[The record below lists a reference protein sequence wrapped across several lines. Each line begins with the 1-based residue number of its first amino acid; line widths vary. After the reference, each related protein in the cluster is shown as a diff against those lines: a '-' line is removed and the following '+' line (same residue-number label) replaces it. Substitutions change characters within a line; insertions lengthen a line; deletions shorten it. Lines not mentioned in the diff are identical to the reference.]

1 MLRCPAA
8 WVQIVCT
15 PGSGNG
21 RAARVAAR
29 IERRLRRR
37 GRHAR
42 VDCFR
47 SAPDLSAWSAEC
59 AGGFSELVCVGGDAT
74 ISAAAPAAMRLGVP
88 LLPVPMGFGNLFAGS
103 FRLPAESRGA
113 LGVLAASAVRDI
125 DAGIV
130 DGEVFLC
137 HASYGL
143 LSDIEKAMER
153 GRARP
158 RERWKRHLA
167 YYAIAREMLVDA
179 PLPSIQ
185 VEVDG
190 RLLVRDAVIAT
201 VANVETYRGFL
212 NLTPGASPTDGWF
225 DVAVMEHGSRLRV
238 WGRLLRMLLGG
249 SLEQAGI
256 QRCRGRRVRVLVE
269 GQAPVLARMLPAA
282 LPLIVP
288 PAVAAAI
295 PASPSA
301 AALRRLAAT
310 RRDAPPRW
318 PPVPA
323 GSTRPAALDVAS

>member
-1 MLRCPAA
+1 MLGSHGS

-29 IERRLRRR
+29 IARRLRRR
-37 GRHAR
+37 GRRAR

-47 SAPDLSAWSAEC
+47 SAPELSAWSATC

-74 ISAAAPAAMRLGVP
+74 VSAAAPAAIRLGVP

-113 LGVLAASAVRDI
+113 LGVLATGAVRDV

-130 DGEVFLC
+130 GGEVFLC

-167 YYAIAREMLVDA
+167 YYAIARDMLVDA

-190 RLLVRDAVIAT
+190 RLLIRDAVIAT

-212 NLTPGASPTDGWF
+212 NLTPEASPADGCF
-225 DVAVMEHGSRLRV
+225 DVAVMERGSRLGV
-238 WGRLLRMLLGG
+238 WGRLLRLLLGG
-249 SLEQAGI
+249 SLERAGI
-256 QRCRGRRVRVLVE
+256 RRCRGRRVRVTVAGRAPELV
-269 GQAPVLARMLPAA
+269 RMLPAA

-288 PAVAAAI
+288 PAVAAAL

-301 AALRRLAAT
+301 AALRRLVAT
-310 RRDAPPRW
+310 RPGAPRPW

-323 GSTRPAALDVAS
+323 ASTRAAALDAAS